1 MQVNLATMKNKMEI
15 PKKPGMKLSH
25 DATIPQLGIYPEE
38 TIIEKDT
45 GTPILIKA
53 LFST

>member
-1 MQVNLATMKNKMEI
+1 MQVNLATMRNKMEI
-15 PKKPGMKLSH
+15 PKKTGIKLSH
-25 DATIPQLGIYPEE
+25 DATIPQLGIYSEE

-45 GTPILIKA
+45 GTPILITA